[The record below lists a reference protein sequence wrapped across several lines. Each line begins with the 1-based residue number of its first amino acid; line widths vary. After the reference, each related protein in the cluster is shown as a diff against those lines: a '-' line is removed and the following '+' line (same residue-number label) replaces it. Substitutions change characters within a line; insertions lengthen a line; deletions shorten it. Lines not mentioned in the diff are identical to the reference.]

1 MQFYNSFYFIPS
13 LTAFIS
19 VITYS
24 FVFIDEAIINEEINR
39 LRDELKPKVENIRNL
54 EGEPDFKF
62 NLKPLNKD
70 EVAAM
75 RSILPKVI

>member
-1 MQFYNSFYFIPS
+1 MYKHLADFNILISFFCI
-13 LTAFIS
+13 A
-19 VITYS
+19 
-24 FVFIDEAIINEEINR
+24 DETLINEEINR
-39 LRDELKPKVENIRNL
+39 LRDELKPKVENIKNL

-75 RSILPKVI
+75 RNILPKVI